1 MNGNFPVE
9 GMTCA
14 ACAVSL
20 ETYLKSSLPLHS
32 IAVNYTTQSVAI
44 NFDESLVTLAKIQ
57 EKAEDIGYKIIG
69 IQDSSE
75 SILYQKNKEK
85 SDHLQLK
92 RRFWIGVVFTLPI
105 FIISMFFMDII
116 PAEHTL
122 SLALSLPVIFYSGK
136 PFYISAWKKIKHKQT
151 NMDTLVALSTGIA
164 FGYSTIITLLEFLNP
179 HLHYHVYFESA
190 TVIITLILLGKYLE
204 EIAKQSTSASIREL
218 LQLQPQI
225 ANVIRNGETISL
237 PIKEIIPGDLII
249 TLPGDVIPVDGKIKQ
264 GIAHIN
270 ESNLSGE
277 AIPVS
282 KTKGDKV
289 YASTINLDGTLK
301 IIAHEVGNQTVLAA
315 IVRSVETALN
325 SKPPIQQTADKIA
338 GIFTPI
344 VLGIAVLSASIW
356 WISGDITLA
365 YTSLINVLIIACPCA
380 LGLATPTALI
390 VGIGEGAKKG
400 ILFKDAE
407 ALENLHRTTDVV
419 FDKTGTLTAGAP
431 TVINHWLNTSINPID
446 WTALLLAETQS
457 NHPIAKAVVAFITP
471 QLPNTDPEVLEELL
485 EIPGKGLQINY
496 KKTNYKVGSIGWIQE
511 LNIAINK
518 DQNNF
523 ITSQIDQGLT
533 LVFFIRGRQLEALE
547 TMEILA
553 IFSISDKIKPD
564 AHTSLNALKS
574 LGITTHLLTG
584 DTQQSADSVAL
595 QLQILHT
602 KAKALPQEKLTYIQ
616 NLQKT
621 KKFVTMVG
629 DGINDAPS
637 LAQAN
642 VGVAM
647 GAGTPVAIETAQ
659 ITLRNSELNQFI
671 QAIIL
676 SKKTFSTI
684 NQNLFWAF
692 FYNLLA
698 IPIAAG
704 VLIPINGFVLNPMI
718 AGAAMSFSSL
728 SVLGNS
734 LFLKFKIKQLLKPSK
749 FA

>member
-122 SLALSLPVIFYSGK
+122 LLALSLPVIFYSGK

-301 IIAHEVGNQTVLAA
+301 IIA
-315 IVRSVETALN
+315 
-325 SKPPIQQTADKIA
+325 
-338 GIFTPI
+338 
-344 VLGIAVLSASIW
+344 
-356 WISGDITLA
+356 
-365 YTSLINVLIIACPCA
+365 
-380 LGLATPTALI
+380 LATPTALI

-471 QLPNTDPEVLEELL
+471 QLPNTDPEVLEELR